1 MSDANLCRMNAV
13 HNKIQ
18 ILGSLRRNPKIR
30 TFENGKKQ
38 AKLNL
43 LTSESY
49 VDKNG
54 KKITIRRW
62 HTVVAYGR
70 LAEIV
75 ERSILTGSVLT
86 VEGKIISRS
95 YVDRTGTRR
104 CVSEVE
110 AIEVLPSKCCDRQIP
125 APGFR

>member
-1 MSDANLCRMNAV
+1 MNAV

-18 ILGSLRRNPKIR
+18 IQGSLRRNPKIR

-95 YVDRTGTRR
+95 YVDRTGARR

-110 AIEVLPSKCCDRQIP
+110 AIEVLPTKCCDRQIP